1 MVSKSG
7 IRSTYTQSLEE
18 DLCDTCC
25 SDTEDNRSV
34 RTWTTDQD
42 APDGARNMVHSEAW
56 GMAPDGMINNVSMGY
71 SQGIPCVPMP
81 VAMGYMPMSMCFV
94 AMPMSPNTMP
104 IVETR
109 FASEN
114 TCSVDASILQERF
127 TIFEA
132 AEKWKQDRAMLSEQS
147 PVPPPKQWQS
157 PCAPGASQ
165 ADPRIESPKPSST
178 GQLPAYTGHGESRQ
192 PGQLP
197 AHTGHGETR
206 QPGQL
211 PAYTG
216 HGETRQPPQQSGSGN
231 TTVILRNLP
240 TGCTRDVLLELL
252 DDQGFFGK
260 YDFVHL
266 PIDFQTEVGLGYA
279 IVNFVSHSVAMCVH
293 DAFQTRRL
301 NPCDPNDQ
309 VCEVAWNNPYQGLAS
324 HIDRYRNSPLMHPR
338 VPETYRPVLFKNGV
352 RIAFPEPTARIKA
365 PRIRHQRG

>member
-1 MVSKSG
+1 MAMVSKSS
-7 IRSTYTQSLEE
+7 IRSGLPFEE

-25 SDTEDNRSV
+25 SDETDDIRSV
-34 RTWTTDQD
+34 CSWTTDQD
-42 APDGARNMVHSEAW
+42 AADGARNMAHSEAW
-56 GMAPDGMINNVSMGY
+56 GMAPDGTINNVSMEY

-81 VAMGYMPMSMCFV
+81 VAMGYIPMSMCFV
-94 AMPMSPNTMP
+94 AVPMSSNGLGM
-104 IVETR
+104 VESR

-114 TCSVDASILQERF
+114 TCSVDASVLQERF

-132 AEKWKQDRAMLSEQS
+132 AEKWKHDRAMLSEQS

-165 ADPRIESPKPSST
+165 ADPEIEPPKVGRQLSSLAA
-178 GQLPAYTGHGESRQ
+178 GRAAE
-192 PGQLP
+192 
-197 AHTGHGETR
+197 
-206 QPGQL
+206 
-211 PAYTG
+211 
-216 HGETRQPPQQSGSGN
+216 QQSGAGN

-240 TGCTRDVLLELL
+240 TGCTRDVLLQLL
-252 DDQGFFGK
+252 DDQGFYGK

-293 DAFQTRRL
+293 EHFQTRRL

-309 VCEVAWNNPYQGLAS
+309 VCEVAWNNPHQGLAS

-352 RIAFPEPTARIKA
+352 RLAFPEPTARIKA
-365 PRIRHQRG
+365 PRIRHQKSCT